1 MGEQWWQQGRGEERD
16 VRMRGEGQQGK
27 RHTTDGWRG
36 GSGGGGGMGLILA
49 LERIIKLYY
58 HNGSAMQLPHTH
70 RRPFLKKGKR
80 NERAGEGGEERM
92 HKLTSRGRNSERKT
106 SSRGREGETVVEAN
120 RIRMGECEWES
131 LA

>member
-1 MGEQWWQQGRGEERD
+1 MAAGKRGRERCTNEGRGAAREKTHHRR
-16 VRMRGEGQQGK
+16 VA
-27 RHTTDGWRG
+27 GWKW
-36 GSGGGGGMGLILA
+36 GGGVMGLILA